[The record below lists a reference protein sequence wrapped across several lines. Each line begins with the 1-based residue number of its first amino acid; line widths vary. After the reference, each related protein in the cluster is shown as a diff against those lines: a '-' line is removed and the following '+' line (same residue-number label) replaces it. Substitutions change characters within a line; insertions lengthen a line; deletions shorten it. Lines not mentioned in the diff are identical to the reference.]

1 MGLDKEFLT
10 CLNRCMMKFSRFV
23 RTIFSGRLSMA
34 KEARK
39 SPIALERERFMSEMK
54 DQLLE
59 LKEKG
64 LGIAVFT
71 L

>member
-1 MGLDKEFLT
+1 MFQLFGMGK
-10 CLNRCMMKFSRFV
+10 V
-23 RTIFSGRLSMA
+23 I
-34 KEARK
+34 RK
-39 SPIALERERFMSEMK
+39 SPLAIEREQFVKEMK
-54 DQLLE
+54 DQFVQ

>member
-1 MGLDKEFLT
+1 M
-10 CLNRCMMKFSRFV
+10 
-23 RTIFSGRLSMA
+23 LSSMFRVFGFG
-34 KEARK
+34 KVIRK
-39 SPIALERERFMSEMK
+39 SPLALEREQFVKEMK
-54 DQLLE
+54 DQFVQ